1 MGNRPVVPG
10 IITADFCD
18 PSLASSVNMSGI
30 AGSGFLTERADPM
43 VAANKY
49 LLREVRRL
57 AIKDELLAMRLR
69 GRLVVPLV
77 AIQPAKKKPTGKG

>member
-1 MGNRPVVPG
+1 
-10 IITADFCD
+10 
-18 PSLASSVNMSGI
+18 
-30 AGSGFLTERADPM
+30 M
-43 VAANKY
+43 VAANKN

-69 GRLVVPLV
+69 SRLLVPLT

>member
-1 MGNRPVVPG
+1 
-10 IITADFCD
+10 
-18 PSLASSVNMSGI
+18 
-30 AGSGFLTERADPM
+30 M

-49 LLREVRRL
+49 LLREVRKL

-77 AIQPAKKKPTGKG
+77 AIHPAKKKPTGTG

>member
-1 MGNRPVVPG
+1 
-10 IITADFCD
+10 
-18 PSLASSVNMSGI
+18 
-30 AGSGFLTERADPM
+30 M

-77 AIQPAKKKPTGKG
+77 ATQPAK